1 MAAGLGFKTFTSGE
15 VLTAADTNGY
25 LMQGI
30 NVFANASAR
39 TAAITS
45 PQEGQYSYLKDTNA
59 LEYYDGAAWVGAPV
73 GDITAVT
80 AGTGISGGGSSGD
93 VTITNSMATTIDAK
107 GDLIAGTADNAFA
120 RLTVGNNG
128 ETLVADSST
137 STGLRY
143 QSNFAAGKNAI
154 INGAFNV
161 WQRGTSFT
169 ANSAQ
174 YTVDRWRISASA
186 YPTTGTW
193 SQQTFTP
200 GTAPASGYEAQYF
213 WRYAITTVGSSTDWY
228 FGQRIEDVRTFAG
241 QTATFSFWAKADTT
255 RTIAVGYNQNFGSGG
270 SGTVSGSVGTT
281 YSLTTSWQRF
291 SATVSLPSISGK
303 TVGTSSYLEVFFQ
316 QNSALA
322 NGYTV
327 DIWGVQLEA
336 GSVATA
342 FQTATGTLQ
351 GELAACQR
359 YYVRW
364 GGLNVYQ
371 NFGQGY
377 ADQTTTA
384 IIQVPLPVTMRVVP
398 TSIDF
403 STLNLSTGGTN
414 TTVTNCTLLGGN
426 SSNQIACAYATVASG
441 LTTNRPYGLTANNS
455 FGGYIGFSAE
465 L

>member
-1 MAAGLGFKTFTSGE
+1 MATISNTPRPGYVWDSTDNVWYPIGVGAHQHTN
-15 VLTAADTNGY
+15 AADTPAV
-25 LMQGI
+25 M
-30 NVFANASAR
+30 
-39 TAAITS
+39 
-45 PQEGQYSYLKDTNA
+45 PYSTYA
-59 LEYYDGAAWVGAPV
+59 
-73 GDITAVT
+73 
-80 AGTGISGGGSSGD
+80 
-93 VTITNSMATTIDAK
+93 
-107 GDLIAGTADNAFA
+107 
-120 RLTVGNNG
+120 
-128 ETLVADSST
+128 
-137 STGLRY
+137 
-143 QSNFAAGKNAI
+143 AAGKNKV
-154 INGAFNV
+154 INGDFGV

-359 YYVRW
+359 YYTTSIPTGYSVTDFPIMGTTGA
-364 GGLNVYQ
+364 GGVIFTCSSGSTNDL
-371 NFGQGY
+371 FG
-377 ADQTTTA
+377 T
-384 IIQVPLPVTMRVVP
+384 IQYPVTMRSTP
-398 TSIDF
+398 TFTIYSGNNRTAGSVRDMV
-403 STLNLSTGGTN
+403 TGTD
-414 TTVTNCTLLGGN
+414 
-426 SSNQIACAYATVASG
+426 ATVGASTPQTG
-441 LTTNRPYGLTANNS
+441 QNKNFTYMGVGTYTTSRPYGFHYTA
-455 FGGYIGFSAE
+455 SAE